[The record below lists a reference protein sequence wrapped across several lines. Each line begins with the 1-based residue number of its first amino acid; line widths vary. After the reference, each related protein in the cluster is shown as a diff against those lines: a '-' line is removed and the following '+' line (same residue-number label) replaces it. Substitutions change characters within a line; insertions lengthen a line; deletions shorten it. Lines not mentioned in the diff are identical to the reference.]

1 MNAITIITD
10 VDTNPPLRGVP
21 MDKTI
26 RIQQGIKV
34 ARIPGG
40 MDSGKSC
47 VSITAPMP
55 DGRHVMLEI
64 SMVNFLTAAHILKT
78 ADTQQ
83 KN

>member
-1 MNAITIITD
+1 
-10 VDTNPPLRGVP
+10 
-21 MDKTI
+21 
-26 RIQQGIKV
+26 
-34 ARIPGG
+34 
-40 MDSGKSC
+40 